1 MAAPNMSD
9 GFGSTN
15 LALSPAMTDTNSDQ
29 ATPRDSALAI
39 IREEHRT
46 LSSVMHA
53 LEQLVRE
60 MLTRRVDADHALIA
74 CMLYYIDDFPERC
87 HHPKEDEYL
96 FRLLRERT
104 SSADAVLDELQAQH
118 VRSAQMM
125 AYLQR
130 SFVHYLGGAPDGLR
144 HCADAVESYAAFL
157 GDHMEQEENRVL
169 PLAEKYL
176 QPGDWQAIDAAF
188 RANQD
193 PLRGE
198 QLQQEFRKLKQRI
211 TNLLPRKLKS
221 H

>member
-1 MAAPNMSD
+1 MTEPDSN
-9 GFGSTN
+9 
-15 LALSPAMTDTNSDQ
+15 PAM
-29 ATPRDSALAI
+29 PRDSALAI
-39 IREEHRT
+39 IREEHRM
-46 LSSVMHA
+46 LRSVMQA
-53 LEQLVRE
+53 LEQVVRE
-60 MLTRRVDADHALIA
+60 LLTHHIDADHALIA
-74 CMLYYIDDFPERC
+74 CMLYYIEDFPERC
-87 HHPKEDEYL
+87 HHPKEDETL

-144 HCADAVESYAAFL
+144 HFYDAVESYAAFL
-157 GDHMEQEENRVL
+157 GDHMDQEENRVL

-176 QPGDWQAIDAAF
+176 QPGDWRAIDAAF
-188 RANQD
+188 RASQD

-211 TNLLPRKLKS
+211 TNLLPRKFKP

>member
-1 MAAPNMSD
+1 MNY

-15 LALSPAMTDTNSDQ
+15 LKLSPAMTDTDSDQ
-29 ATPRDSALAI
+29 STARDSALAI

-46 LSSVMHA
+46 LNSVMHA

-60 MLTRRVDADHALIA
+60 MLVHHIDADHALIA
-74 CMLYYIDDFPERC
+74 CMLYYIDDFPEQC

-96 FRLLRERT
+96 FRMLRERT
-104 SSADAVLDELQAQH
+104 SSADAALDELQAQH

-130 SFVHYLGGAPDGLR
+130 LFVHYLGGAPGGLR
-144 HCADAVESYAAFL
+144 HFCDAVESYAAFL
-157 GDHMEQEENRVL
+157 WDHMEQEENRVL

-188 RANQD
+188 RANKD

-211 TNLLPRKLKS
+211 ANLLPRKLEP

>member
-1 MAAPNMSD
+1 
-9 GFGSTN
+9 
-15 LALSPAMTDTNSDQ
+15 MTDTDSELS
-29 ATPRDSALAI
+29 TPRDSALAI

-46 LSSVMHA
+46 LRSVMHA
-53 LEQLVRE
+53 LEQVVQE
-60 MLTRRVDADHALIA
+60 VLTRHIDADHALIA

-87 HHPKEDEYL
+87 HHPKEDETL

-104 SSADAVLDELQAQH
+104 SSADAVLDELQSQH

-130 SFVHYLGGAPDGLR
+130 SFVHWLGGAPDGLR
-144 HCADAVESYAAFL
+144 HFSDAVESYAAFL
-157 GDHMEQEENRVL
+157 SDHMDQEENQVL

-211 TNLLPRKLKS
+211 MNLLPRRLKP

>member
-1 MAAPNMSD
+1 
-9 GFGSTN
+9 
-15 LALSPAMTDTNSDQ
+15 MTDTDSELS
-29 ATPRDSALAI
+29 TPRDSALAI
-39 IREEHRT
+39 IREEHRM
-46 LSSVMHA
+46 LRSVMHA
-53 LEQLVRE
+53 LEQVAQE
-60 MLTRRVDADHALIA
+60 VLTRHIDADHALIA

-87 HHPKEDEYL
+87 HHPKEDETL

-144 HCADAVESYAAFL
+144 YFSDAVESYAAFL
-157 GDHMEQEENRVL
+157 EDHMEQEENRVF

-193 PLRGE
+193 PLRSE
-198 QLQQEFRKLKQRI
+198 QLQREFRKLKQRI
-211 TNLLPRKLKS
+211 AALLPRRLKP